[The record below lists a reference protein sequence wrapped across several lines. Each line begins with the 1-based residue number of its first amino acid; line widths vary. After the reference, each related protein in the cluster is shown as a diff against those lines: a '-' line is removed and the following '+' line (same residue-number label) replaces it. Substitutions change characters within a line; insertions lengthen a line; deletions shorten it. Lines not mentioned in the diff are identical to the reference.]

1 MLSSSEDENE
11 VVQCCRPLRKEI
23 SEGTGSLQKLEQDK
37 YRYFT
42 FIFPIKERENK
53 GGVPGEG

>member
-11 VVQCCRPLRKEI
+11 VVQCCHPVRKEI
-23 SEGTGSLQKLEQDK
+23 SEGTGSLQRLEQDK

-42 FIFPIKERENK
+42 FTCPIMERENK
-53 GGVPGEG
+53 ETRE